1 MVRKNKFSKAL
12 KHIKKDY
19 SLTEAPTNSLSG
31 VYSLNQ
37 PGHKLGPVPKNAK
50 VFLPDIDGNYP
61 AGIPGTT
68 GEPFYKRGDG
78 HWTGERDWD
87 TITEPNFSHESAGAS
102 GTDTTGLIAGD
113 GTVLTALPPNSR
125 SFILGPLVDGHTY
138 MHGTDAYTNIGY
150 IQKDTRQ
157 FVLLARV
164 DGQWESGGYPIPST
178 AVQYGWG
185 ESRVWDGT
193 ANGFTAY
200 NASFTLEMAQWFRSE
215 MLERRFVKDVAYF
228 YSGGVSQG
236 PNPNAPVG
244 GMYGGSGV
252 GAGGDGSSASGGDAG
267 AGYGSGGDPNI
278 GDPQTDNSGDPEDA
292 GFPWG
297 WAIGSISAED
307 WAKIVEMLDAGML
320 LWDALA
326 ILGLIFPEPSTSA
339 AGGLRLAARLRKLWK
354 LYRSMTKG
362 GGKDNSSTGSGSK
375 PKPKPKPKP
384 VDNADLPDYV
394 NKADGPFTQ
403 DSNGSIRDRTG
414 AEVVQPD
421 GSPASPWQD
430 SSQTSWGGTTGDG
443 QGGYTT
449 GGGSSKPSG
458 GGSSKPSGGSSID
471 GVDLNDPRTWPSIK
485 DSSTGSSSSSITST
499 SGGTSGGKGGKGGTT
514 KDGGIIDGI
523 KNWWNKGRDK
533 GPTGPDGTEN
543 TASVGDLAANDW
555 NQRGKPGDGTGGG
568 WDPTRGFRPG
578 VDADV
583 GGFMSGPTP
592 AVRQAFE
599 RPIRAIRDLGN
610 KAGAAPGLPSKG
622 ALLNHNIDAG
632 ADMVLDKAINQL
644 KNPEDLNAMADK
656 FENAANQIMQ
666 DNAFS
671 MDKLIDAG
679 ILDPGMIQDMKPST
693 IKQFGRD
700 TKVAGAGG
708 SPGQPYTPPKEDP
721 NNPYVPAPG
730 RGTKI
735 AASPNS
741 PDPVKPGEVPTA
753 PSSPYL
759 PGKSPYKVA
768 ANKNVKKKNKV
779 LSADYK
785 QLENELL
792 SEDKLR
798 ILKEIK
804 KPVVLIEASPK
815 MTKLKGYRPNFKGKF
830 TPQNTPDVTACKQS
844 DGLVDKAN
852 ARGQTWRTENRYW
865 QGYETTERMNI
876 VYDRMGHGQQAWD
889 AIIEDARQKN
899 GWKNREIQE
908 QLNQIAHEKA
918 MRKIDPDFES
928 PWTLKE
934 MEDPNQ
940 DEIDKYMKDPLVKR
954 VRKRLLTQI
963 DYPDKPSKKG
973 YPDEPPKPQVDGW
986 HPEFGK
992 KSAYYKKLDPVSAL
1006 AMPKQDDPEIDAEV
1020 EKQKKKYVKPKVT
1033 EEWKSDWRVNIS
1045 SD

>member
-12 KHIKKDY
+12 KYIKNDY

-61 AGIPGTT
+61 AGIPGTP

-113 GTVLTALPPNSR
+113 GTVLTSLPPNSR

-138 MHGTDAYTNIGY
+138 LHGTDAYTNIGY

-200 NASFTLEMAQWFRSE
+200 NASFTLEMAQWFRTE

-228 YSGGVSQG
+228 YSGGVSQPPITGG
-236 PNPNAPVG
+236 PAA

-252 GAGGDGSSASGGDAG
+252 GAGGDGSSASGGGAG
-267 AGYGSGGDPNI
+267 SGYGSGGDPNI
-278 GDPQTDNSGDPEDA
+278 GDPQTDNSGDSA
-292 GFPWG
+292 AANLWG
-297 WAIGSISAED
+297 MIWANIKGTIGNLPNIP
-307 WAKIVEMLDAGML
+307 GMMS
-320 LWDALA
+320 WDDALQDVA
-326 ILGLIFPEPSTSA
+326 DRA
-339 AGGLRLAARLRKLWK
+339 QDLWNTAQDVITDI
-354 LYRSMTKG
+354 S
-362 GGKDNSSTGSGSK
+362 DA
-375 PKPKPKPKP
+375 
-384 VDNADLPDYV
+384 DNAFDY
-394 NKADGPFTQ
+394 NIKLSTNLALSILTGKTIDIPLSDSATQ
-403 DSNGSIRDRTG
+403 DMINNIDPVALEQYLVIDQSTPTTAEENINPTG
-414 AEVVQPD
+414 NKTDEVLK
-421 GSPASPWQD
+421 GE
-430 SSQTSWGGTTGDG
+430 WGR
-443 QGGYTT
+443 QGGVNFNFNTDT
-449 GGGSSKPSG
+449 MELEIVSNKT
-458 GGSSKPSGGSSID
+458 
-471 GVDLNDPRTWPSIK
+471 LRT
-485 DSSTGSSSSSITST
+485 T
-499 SGGTSGGKGGKGGTT
+499 SGGESVRVSSDSKTGLPERFTDIPEPTKEQIYDASTRIISNLSTSLGGPGLDPNLDMDLQLEIMRDTYDDNQIVSGLIQGATDLITTTTQGGASNLIAIREGLKGLDFNGWKPFEGDSDVEAIGGAYGHVTSST
-514 KDGGIIDGI
+514 NVSFDDLPTPVQWHIL
-523 KNWWNKGRDK
+523 NKLEFK
-533 GPTGPDGTEN
+533 PDGEGLQANNN
-543 TASVGDLAANDW
+543 TGM
-555 NQRGKPGDGTGGG
+555 GKPYTDSITYQKKG
-568 WDPTRGFRPG
+568 WDGMNMGEAHKKYFT
-578 VDADV
+578 
-583 GGFMSGPTP
+583 
-592 AVRQAFE
+592 
-599 RPIRAIRDLGN
+599 
-610 KAGAAPGLPSKG
+610 
-622 ALLNHNIDAG
+622 
-632 ADMVLDKAINQL
+632 
-644 KNPEDLNAMADK
+644 KNN
-656 FENAANQIMQ
+656 
-666 DNAFS
+666 
-671 MDKLIDAG
+671 KLITESRKIQ
-679 ILDPGMIQDMKPST
+679 IL
-693 IKQFGRD
+693 
-700 TKVAGAGG
+700 KV
-708 SPGQPYTPPKEDP
+708 
-721 NNPYVPAPG
+721 
-730 RGTKI
+730 I
-735 AASPNS
+735 
-741 PDPVKPGEVPTA
+741 
-753 PSSPYL
+753 
-759 PGKSPYKVA
+759 
-768 ANKNVKKKNKV
+768 
-779 LSADYK
+779 
-785 QLENELL
+785 
-792 SEDKLR
+792 
-798 ILKEIK
+798 KEIK

-934 MEDPNQ
+934 MEDPNK

-973 YPDEPPKPQVDGW
+973 YPDEPPVEVDPKTGM
-986 HPEFGK
+986 HPKYGK
-992 KSAYYKKLDPVSAL
+992 NYKYDKLDPVSAVSMRN
-1006 AMPKQDDPEIDAEV
+1006 APTGNPEIDANV
-1020 EKQKKKYVKPKVT
+1020 KKSAKKYVKPKVVEDT
-1033 EEWKSDWRVNIS
+1033 RENWRDSLTNA
-1045 SD
+1045 